1 MVQRT
6 RYGGAFPY
14 VAELGRPA
22 VAEVSHVARRS
33 AAKAGSQGPDRRAKL
48 PEPAAVPFTALAD
61 RDIGTCFLAYW
72 VLAPAPQH
80 WFARGLR

>member
-1 MVQRT
+1 VIIMVQRT
-6 RYGGAFPY
+6 RYGGTFPY

-61 RDIGTCFLAYW
+61 WDIGTCFSSPLGPRACATTL
-72 VLAPAPQH
+72 V
-80 WFARGLR
+80 R